1 MALNIKNPE
10 THALAAELARR
21 LGVSLTQAVTLSL
34 RAQLS
39 RAPEAEA
46 AEASRAEQMAAIA
59 RRMAARIGAAGLP
72 DPDDLLDDARGLP
85 KP

>member
-10 THALAAELARR
+10 TQALAAELARR

-34 RAQLS
+34 RAQLA

>member
-10 THALAAELARR
+10 THALAAELAQR
-21 LGVSLTQAVTLSL
+21 LGVSLTEAVTLSL
-34 RAQLS
+34 RAQL
-39 RAPEAEA
+39 AKVPEA
-46 AEASRAEQMAAIA
+46 AEAGRAEEMAAIA

-72 DPDDLLDDARGLP
+72 DPGDLLYDARGLP

>member
-10 THALAAELARR
+10 THALAAELAQR
-21 LGVSLTQAVTLSL
+21 LGVSLTEAVTLSL
-34 RAQLS
+34 RAQLAK
-39 RAPEAEA
+39 RPEAVEA
-46 AEASRAEQMAAIA
+46 GRAGEMAAIA

-72 DPDDLLDDARGLP
+72 DPDDLLYDARGLP

>member
-39 RAPEAEA
+39 TAPEAEA